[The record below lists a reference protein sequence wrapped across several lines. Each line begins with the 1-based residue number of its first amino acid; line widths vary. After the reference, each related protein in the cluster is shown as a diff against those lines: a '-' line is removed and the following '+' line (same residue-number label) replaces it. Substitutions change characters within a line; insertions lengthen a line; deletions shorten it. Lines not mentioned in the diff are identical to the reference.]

1 VCPLAGI
8 MPSKLLPYRRQPAKK
23 FTETRQQ
30 DDSHMITT
38 RRTLIALAA
47 TILATPALAQSPQWP
62 KEKFTLAAFEKAQ
75 ASGKSI
81 VVEVSAP
88 WCPTCKVQAPIIES
102 LLTKP
107 EFKNVAVFEIDFD
120 SQKDALRALNVRQ
133 QSTLVTFKGKTETG
147 RSTGDTNPASIERL
161 FRAAI

>member
-1 VCPLAGI
+1 
-8 MPSKLLPYRRQPAKK
+8 M
-23 FTETRQQ
+23 
-30 DDSHMITT
+30 MMTT
-38 RRTLIALAA
+38 RRTLLALAA
-47 TILATPALAQSPQWP
+47 LSLAGPALAQSPQWP
-62 KEKFTLAAFEKAQ
+62 KEKFTLAAFEKAK

-107 EFKNVAVFEIDFD
+107 EFKNVTVFEVDFD
-120 SQKDALRALNVRQ
+120 SQKDALRALNTQ
-133 QSTLVTFKGKTETG
+133 KQSTLITFKGKTETG
-147 RSTGDTNPASIERL
+147 RSTGDTNPASIEKL